1 MKKQGILVVE
11 GASNMECEYNY
22 PKRYTTG
29 EEIGN
34 AVSHG
39 VGAIISVAA
48 TTIMVVVAAM
58 QADWTKLTAG
68 IIFGV
73 SLMMLYLMSTL
84 YHAVQNPRAKE
95 ILRVFDHCSIF
106 FLIAGTY
113 TPFTMVTLQGSFGG
127 WVSAFIWGATVLGVV
142 LNIISV
148 DRFAKLSMVC
158 YLGMGWAIVFTLKP
172 LMESVAP
179 GGIALLVAG
188 GLFYTVGVLFYRR
201 TQTRYMHFVWH
212 LFVLG
217 GSICH
222 FLAVLL
228 YIML

>member
-1 MKKQGILVVE
+1 MKKQGILVTE
-11 GASNMECEYNY
+11 GVGAMEYECKY

-29 EEIGN
+29 EEIGH

-39 VGAIISVAA
+39 VGAIFAVAA
-48 TTIMVVVAAM
+48 TTMMVAIAVQ
-58 QADWTKLTAG
+58 QADWAKLGAG
-68 IIFGV
+68 IIFGL

-84 YHAVQNPRAKE
+84 YHAVQSPRAKE

-106 FLIAGTY
+106 LLIAGTY
-113 TPFTMVTLQGSFGG
+113 TPFTMVTLRDSVGG
-127 WVSAFIWGATVLGVV
+127 WLSAFIWGATVLGVV

-148 DRFAKLSMVC
+148 DRFEKLSMVC

-172 LMESVAP
+172 LMQSLTP
-179 GGIALLVAG
+179 GGMALLVAG

-201 TQTRYMHFVWH
+201 TKTPYMHFVWH

-217 GSICH
+217 GSVCH